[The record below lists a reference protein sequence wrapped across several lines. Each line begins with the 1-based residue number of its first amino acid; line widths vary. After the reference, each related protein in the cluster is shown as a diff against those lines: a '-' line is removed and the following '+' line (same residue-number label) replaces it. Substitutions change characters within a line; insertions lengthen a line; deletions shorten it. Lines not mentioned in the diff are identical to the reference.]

1 MLVNTGVVQAEF
13 CNFNKSYQITYNVCS
28 NWVGNLHVDFL
39 IVWVVLEIPNT
50 FMVYSLPETATL
62 ACGFQVFNL
71 EISPGRANFQT
82 CIFIHLLTK

>member
-28 NWVGNLHVDFL
+28 NWVGNLHVDSL

-62 ACGFQVFNL
+62 ACGFQVFNQPRSGKL
-71 EISPGRANFQT
+71 PNLHIYSFVN
-82 CIFIHLLTK
+82 